1 MTVATENTALLT
13 DVTAQAQALHEEDAA
28 QPTRV
33 CFVCTGNTCRSPMA
47 EAVANALAAEEA
59 ERMAGALPEGMRDC
73 IIPRIEVCS
82 AGLYPIEGD
91 PIASNAVAALEEAG
105 VRAIPSRDYHNHL
118 ATALTEQTVNA
129 SDLLVG
135 MSGSH
140 VMELFMRYP
149 QAAQKIVCMP
159 QAISDPFGGDLARYR
174 ACLAEITE
182 GVRALLF
189 GETGA

>member
-1 MTVATENTALLT
+1 MTAERTALLT
-13 DVTAQAQALHEEDAA
+13 DVNAQAQEQHEENAE
-28 QPTRV
+28 QPMRV

-59 ERMAGALPEGMRDC
+59 ERLAGRRPEGMRDC
-73 IIPRIEVCS
+73 ITPRLEACS

-91 PIASNAVAALEEAG
+91 PIAPNAVSALEEAG
-105 VRAIPSRDYHNHL
+105 VRTVPARDYHEHL

-129 SDLLVG
+129 SDLLIG

-140 VMELFMRYP
+140 VMELLMRYP
-149 QAAQKIVCMP
+149 QAAQRIVCMP
-159 QAISDPFGGDLARYR
+159 QSISDPFGGDLARYR
-174 ACLAEITE
+174 ACLDEITE

-189 GETGA
+189 EEASV